1 MTFLKRLIPRMTLP
15 NIVAACVVIG
25 SMPWLY
31 WAIVDRRPAAD
42 QVSEIISRQVE
53 QGGFLEI
60 RYSLTWTANC
70 QITAFRY
77 VIDEMQVEWPISPQE
92 RVVEPGPSQFTIRVP
107 IPLAAAPGDALY
119 RGTIRYQCNPWQRFF
134 PLEQNLRER
143 SFQIMPNNE
152 LAWRRRQGTVI
163 DGPPVVRRFSA
174 VSERSIRLVAVPY

>member
-15 NIVAACVVIG
+15 NIVSTLVVIG

-42 QVSEIISRQVE
+42 QVSEVISDHVE

-107 IPLAAAPGDALY
+107 IPLAASPGDALY
-119 RGTIRYQCNPWQRFF
+119 RGTIRYECNPVQRFF
-134 PLEQNLRER
+134 PLEQQLRER
-143 SFQIMPNNE
+143 RFKILPNE
-152 LAWRRRQGTVI
+152 EFAWRKKQGKVI
-163 DGPPVVRRFSA
+163 EGPPVVRRFAA
-174 VSERSIRLVAVPY
+174 VHRNFVRLASY

>member
-1 MTFLKRLIPRMTLP
+1 MKILKRRLPSRAWP
-15 NIVAACVVIG
+15 NIVATIVVLG
-25 SMPWLY
+25 FFPWMY
-31 WAIVDRRPAAD
+31 WGIVDRKPAAD
-42 QVSEIISRQVE
+42 QVSEVISAEVE

-92 RVVEPGPSQFTIRVP
+92 RIVDEGPSQFTIRVP

-143 SFQIMPNNE
+143 EFKILPNE
-152 LAWRRRQGTVI
+152 EFAWRKKQGKVI
-163 DGPPVVRRFSA
+163 EGPPVVRRFAIIPQGPRIYAASF
-174 VSERSIRLVAVPY
+174 

>member
-1 MTFLKRLIPRMTLP
+1 MTFLNNLIPRMTLP
-15 NIVAACVVIG
+15 NIVSTLVVIG

-42 QVSEIISRQVE
+42 QVSEVLSAQVE

-60 RYSLTWTANC
+60 GYSLTWTADC

-92 RVVEPGPSQFTIRVP
+92 RVVEEGPSKFTIRVP
-107 IPLAAAPGDALY
+107 IPMAAAPGDAIY

-143 SFQIMPNNE
+143 KFKILPNE
-152 LAWRRRQGTVI
+152 AFAWRRKQGKVI
-163 DGPPVVRRFSA
+163 EGPPVVRRFSA
-174 VSERSIRLVAVPY
+174 IDQRNLRLVSAPY